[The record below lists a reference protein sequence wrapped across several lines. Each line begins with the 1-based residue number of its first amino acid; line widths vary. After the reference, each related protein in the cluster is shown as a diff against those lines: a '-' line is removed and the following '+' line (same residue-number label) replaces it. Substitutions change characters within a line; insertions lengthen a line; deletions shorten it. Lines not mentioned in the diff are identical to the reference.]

1 VPYMPTSCCM
11 ARVMLKKH
19 NGCHTIPKNRKE
31 VFAMHI
37 TEQFKNFA
45 LLGAEWVMWILIALS
60 IVSITIMVE
69 RFIFFTGKRP
79 DVGDLIDNVKKFL
92 RKKDFS
98 GARKLVAETRG
109 ISPAIAAAALAE
121 AENGPEAVSEAAN
134 SARIRQKLK
143 LEKNLAYLGTVGNNA
158 PFVGL
163 FGTVIGIIK
172 AFHDLSENTS
182 GGASTVMSGISEAL
196 VATAIGLLVA
206 IPAVVAFNTF
216 NRRIKKLLG
225 DADAITHSILSDLET
240 NASKR
245 G

>member
-1 VPYMPTSCCM
+1 MS
-11 ARVMLKKH
+11 
-19 NGCHTIPKNRKE
+19 
-31 VFAMHI
+31 I

-45 LLGAEWVMWILIALS
+45 LLGAEWVMWVLVALS
-60 IVSITIMVE
+60 IVSVAIMVE
-69 RFIFFTGKRP
+69 RAIFFFGKRP
-79 DVGDLIDNVKKFL
+79 NVSELIDKVRDFL
-92 RKKDFS
+92 KKKDFG
-98 GARKLVAETRG
+98 GAREFLSG
-109 ISPAIAAAALAE
+109 IKGVSASIAASALVE
-121 AENGPEAVSEAAN
+121 AEYGTDAVSEAAN
-134 SARIRQKLK
+134 SARIREKLR

-163 FGTVIGIIK
+163 LGTVIGIIE
-172 AFHDLSENTS
+172 AFHQLSENTA

-225 DADAITHSILSDLET
+225 DADAITHSILSAMEIP
-240 NASKR
+240 AKKK